1 MFFYKGSISEDL
13 FDAVLS
19 LAEDKIS
26 AIETSV
32 RFKHKIHIIAVEILQ
47 NIFHHFSETNKTSLE
62 PSAPAAEHLNN
73 IIFIL
78 GRNEKAYF
86 IESANF
92 IPLAEVDALKERID
106 SVNDL
111 SPSDLK
117 HKYREILK
125 NGEFSKKGG
134 AGLGIIDIAR
144 KSGQQLEYDFTPI
157 ESDHSLFSLKVTV
170 PLLKK

>member
-1 MFFYKGSISEDL
+1 L

-26 AIETSV
+26 SIETSV
-32 RFKHKIHIIAVEILQ
+32 RFKRKIHIIAVEILQ
-47 NIFHHFSETNKTSLE
+47 NIFHHFSEIATPIEEATFIDQK
-62 PSAPAAEHLNN
+62 HLNN

-78 GRNEKAYF
+78 GKNEEHYF

-92 IPLAEVDALKERID
+92 IKTEEVDTLKEKID

-111 SPSDLK
+111 SPLDLK
-117 HKYREILK
+117 NKYREILQ
-125 NGEFSKKGG
+125 NGQFSDKGG

-144 KSGQQLEYDFTPI
+144 KSGQKLEYDFTEI
-157 ESDHSLFSLKVTV
+157 EPNYCLFSLKVTIPKV
-170 PLLKK
+170 KS